1 MPETVRLAAIAA
13 RALPLVDLTDLGDTS
28 TPAAVDALV
37 DRAATPFGPVAA
49 VCLWPRFVARAR
61 ARLDAASPI
70 KIATVV
76 NFPDGGTD
84 RAAVVAETE
93 AALRDGADE
102 IDLVLPYRALMAGDV
117 AAAERMIAAV
127 RALFP
132 PPPVRLKVILETG
145 RLADPALIRQ
155 AADLAIAAGADFIK
169 TSTGKVDVNAMPE
182 AAEIMLQAIWDA
194 GRPCGFKAAG
204 GIRTTQEAG
213 RYLDIADRILGPDWA
228 APATF
233 RFGASGLL
241 DDLLAR
247 LGGGPVAAGQPA
259 SY

>member
-13 RALPLVDLTDLGDTS
+13 RALPLVDLTDLGDTC

-37 DRAATPFGPVAA
+37 DRAATAFGPVAA

-61 ARLDAASPI
+61 SRLDPASPI
-70 KIATVV
+70 RIATVV

-84 RAAVVAETE
+84 LAAVVAETE

-102 IDLVLPYRALMAGDV
+102 IDLVLPYRALMAGDA

-132 PPPVRLKVILETG
+132 PPPVSLKVILETG

-169 TSTGKVDVNAMPE
+169 TSTGKVDVNATPE

-204 GIRTTQEAG
+204 GIRTTEDAG

-228 APATF
+228 SPATF

-247 LGGGPVAAGQPA
+247 LGGGTAAAGQPA